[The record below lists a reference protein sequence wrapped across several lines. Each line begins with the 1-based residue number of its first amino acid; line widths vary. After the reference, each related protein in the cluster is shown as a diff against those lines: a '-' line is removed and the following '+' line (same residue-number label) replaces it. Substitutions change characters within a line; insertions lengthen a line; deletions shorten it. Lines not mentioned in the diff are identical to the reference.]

1 MSSSLKSTRC
11 GSNNQ
16 IDIAVFH
23 WYVGKRSQNVPIDR
37 IILKEKAL
45 EFMKTFQIKELKAYY
60 NSQNPLDLAKKVT
73 FCEIDWDKVQN
84 FVNYRRP
91 YGSL

>member
-1 MSSSLKSTRC
+1 
-11 GSNNQ
+11 
-16 IDIAVFH
+16 
-23 WYVGKRSQNVPIDR
+23 
-37 IILKEKAL
+37 
-45 EFMKTFQIKELKAYY
+45 MKTFQIKELKAYY